1 MIMRA
6 RICYAYLSDIVPVS
20 PKTRELIAILLVI
33 RHARALFFYR
43 QIVILAS

>member
-1 MIMRA
+1 MRA

-20 PKTRELIAILLVI
+20 SKTRESIAILLVI
-33 RHARALFFYR
+33 RHVRALFSYR